1 MGTPSGNPDAPRKN
15 RKGDPIME
23 GITPDALWTLILTA
37 ALAITTLA
45 GAVEKIVNAVKV
57 ARTPHQKQ
65 DARLDALEAWRR
77 EVDGKLNRDNDRLES
92 MDEGSRVTQ
101 RAILALLDHGIDGNN
116 IEQMQHAKEA
126 LQNHLID
133 K

>member
-1 MGTPSGNPDAPRKN
+1 
-15 RKGDPIME
+15 ME
-23 GITPDALWTLILTA
+23 NITPAEGWAFLLAA

-45 GAVEKIVNAVKV
+45 GAVEKIVKAVK
-57 ARTPHQKQ
+57 AAKAPNDRQ
-65 DARLDALEAWRR
+65 DKRLDDLEAWRK
-77 EVDGKLNRDNDRLES
+77 EVDRKLNNDNNRLAC

-126 LQNHLID
+126 LQDHLINR
-133 K
+133 